1 MVNYRVQPRA
11 FLKMNWKY
19 CTVKNSTECSFLVV
33 DPLHSAV
40 KEGSIPRVLPWYLY
54 QYSVFVFIEL
64 VRWGKCVF
72 VGPLVDRVWTRRR
85 RSWKRKGNPVAPQP
99 PPSTSWSQDFLPQQK
114 CISFRGRNIFLAKK
128 LFCQIEV
135 VERVHKKIIHYMQT
149 SAKHIFP

>member
-1 MVNYRVQPRA
+1 M
-11 FLKMNWKY
+11 KK
-19 CTVKNSTECSFLVV
+19 KSTECSFLVV

-85 RSWKRKGNPVAPQP
+85 RSWKRKGNPVAPSPQP
-99 PPSTSWSQDFLPQQK
+99 ADPKISCLSKNVFLSAAVMYFLLRNYFFKFKWWREWRKSSFITYMHLCKPQQNT
-114 CISFRGRNIFLAKK
+114 FF
-128 LFCQIEV
+128 
-135 VERVHKKIIHYMQT
+135 
-149 SAKHIFP
+149 